1 MGSKRVWR
9 ELSWNWLF
17 LVHLTGII
25 TLRSCR
31 FLPMPYSYNTE
42 LLCIWD
48 IKVGFWMAVGVA

>member
-1 MGSKRVWR
+1 M
-9 ELSWNWLF
+9 ELAF
-17 LVHLTGII
+17 LSSFNSMSVYTGII
-25 TLRSCR
+25 TLRLCR